1 MALLDFLHSGGQG
14 PFLVETDTSV
24 PDVFKAYQEE
34 VAGELVN
41 LDEREGWIE
50 LVNLV
55 ASKAESTIVINTG
68 ARNQTGVS
76 NFGRTLSKALGELGR
91 KLVVLWMIDR
101 KRESLE
107 LLSDFMAAIPEAEV
121 HVVRNLYLGS
131 EKKFELYNGSKMKSA
146 IEGKGSKSISL
157 PELAD
162 RVTDAMNKGRMTIEK
177 ATGELSLGDRMELER
192 WREECAAM
200 LSQVVSGRS
209 RERVQATVRSPA
221 DGCRAPT
228 PLQGPRCAEH
238 QTHGRR
244 LDAPHGV
251 GALPDAVSG
260 DPAADRAG
268 VARRDRDHSSHR
280 GRAGESR
287 SGGDEEGT
295 PERSYGSSSC
305 DREAARPGRALQMGE
320 RRGEHR
326 VHHGDGSR
334 VGRKSAGP
342 GPRRGGW

>member
-1 MALLDFLHSGGQG
+1 MSKAIFLVGGGKGGVGKSLMSMALLDFLQAGGQE

-24 PDVFKAYQEE
+24 PDVFKTYQEE
-34 VAGELVN
+34 NAGELVN

-55 ASKAESTIVINTG
+55 ESRTESAIVINTG

-107 LLSDFMAAIPEAEV
+107 LLSDFIAAIPEAEV

-131 EKKFELYNGSKMKSA
+131 EKKFELYNGSKMKSG
-146 IEGKGSKSISL
+146 IEGKGRRSINL

-162 RVTDAMNKGRMTIEK
+162 RVTDAMNKGRMTIAK

-200 LSQVVSGRS
+200 LSQVVSG
-209 RERVQATVRSPA
+209 
-221 DGCRAPT
+221 
-228 PLQGPRCAEH
+228 
-238 QTHGRR
+238 
-244 LDAPHGV
+244 
-251 GALPDAVSG
+251 
-260 DPAADRAG
+260 
-268 VARRDRDHSSHR
+268 
-280 GRAGESR
+280 
-287 SGGDEEGT
+287 
-295 PERSYGSSSC
+295 
-305 DREAARPGRALQMGE
+305 
-320 RRGEHR
+320 
-326 VHHGDGSR
+326 
-334 VGRKSAGP
+334 
-342 GPRRGGW
+342 

>member
-1 MALLDFLHSGGQG
+1 MSKAIFLVGGGKGGVGKSLMSMALLDFLQADGQE

-24 PDVFKAYQEE
+24 PDVFKTYQEE
-34 VAGELVN
+34 TAGELVN

-55 ASKAESTIVINTG
+55 ESRAESAIVINTG

-131 EKKFELYNGSKMKSA
+131 EKKFELFNGSKMKA
-146 IEGKGSKSISL
+146 GIEGKGSKSINL

-162 RVTDAMNKGRMTIEK
+162 RVTDAMNKGRMTIAK

-200 LSQVVSGRS
+200 LSQVVS
-209 RERVQATVRSPA
+209 
-221 DGCRAPT
+221 D
-228 PLQGPRCAEH
+228 
-238 QTHGRR
+238 
-244 LDAPHGV
+244 
-251 GALPDAVSG
+251 
-260 DPAADRAG
+260 
-268 VARRDRDHSSHR
+268 
-280 GRAGESR
+280 
-287 SGGDEEGT
+287 
-295 PERSYGSSSC
+295 
-305 DREAARPGRALQMGE
+305 
-320 RRGEHR
+320 
-326 VHHGDGSR
+326 
-334 VGRKSAGP
+334 
-342 GPRRGGW
+342 

>member
-1 MALLDFLHSGGQG
+1 MSKAIFLVGGGKGGVGKSLMSMALLDFLQAGGQE

-24 PDVFKAYQEE
+24 PDVFKTYQEE
-34 VAGELVN
+34 TAGELVN

-55 ASKAESTIVINTG
+55 ESRAESAIVINTG

-107 LLSDFMAAIPEAEV
+107 LLSDFMEAIPEAEV

-131 EKKFELYNGSKMKSA
+131 EKKFELYNGSKMKSG
-146 IEGKGSKSISL
+146 IEGKGSRSINL

-162 RVTDAMNKGRMTIEK
+162 RVTDAMNKGRMTIAK

-200 LSQVVSGRS
+200 LSQVVSG
-209 RERVQATVRSPA
+209 
-221 DGCRAPT
+221 
-228 PLQGPRCAEH
+228 
-238 QTHGRR
+238 
-244 LDAPHGV
+244 
-251 GALPDAVSG
+251 
-260 DPAADRAG
+260 
-268 VARRDRDHSSHR
+268 
-280 GRAGESR
+280 
-287 SGGDEEGT
+287 
-295 PERSYGSSSC
+295 
-305 DREAARPGRALQMGE
+305 
-320 RRGEHR
+320 
-326 VHHGDGSR
+326 
-334 VGRKSAGP
+334 
-342 GPRRGGW
+342 